1 MSGLRRRLL
10 GHYGLIVAMT
20 VVMLEVIFLLTVR
33 QYYYG
38 TVEHVLRQRVT
49 LAASFYSR
57 FAEGTWLADRGRSLI
72 DNISADE
79 EAEIQVLDWSGKVVV
94 SSRGF
99 APEQP
104 ITSADFRVAMSGSVG
119 TWIGREPLTGE
130 RVLAVSSPL
139 QGSQQSIGVLRYLA
153 SVQEIDRVVATIY
166 TYSIALG
173 LMVIGLSLVLSLPL
187 AKSIIDPVQE
197 LTRAADRLAKGH
209 RDVRAR
215 SSSDDELG
223 HLAQAFNHMADEIA
237 TADKMKN
244 DFISS
249 ISHELRTPL
258 TSIKGWGETIASG
271 DLNDHDETRQ
281 GLRIITQETDRMIRL
296 VEELLDFSRFQ
307 SGRVQLSKVQAQ
319 VNGLVEQAVSQMA
332 IRATTQQV
340 ELVLDLDPSPHLIP
354 VDTDRLQQV
363 LINLLD
369 NALKFTPQHGTITV
383 QTSASGDRVQ
393 IKIADTGTGISKDD
407 LPSVT
412 KKFHKGASRQAGTG
426 LGLSIADEIVRLH
439 GGELRVE
446 SEPGEGTTVTVLLPV
461 IDDALTN

>member
-79 EAEIQVLDWSGKVVV
+79 EAEIQVVDWSGKVVV

-104 ITSADFRVAMSGSVG
+104 ITSSDFQVAMSGSVG

-153 SVQEIDRVVATIY
+153 SVEEIDRVVATIY

-197 LTRAADRLAKGH
+197 LTRAADQLANGQ

-223 HLAQAFNHMADEIA
+223 SLAEAFNHMADEIA
-237 TADKMKN
+237 EADKMKN

-271 DLNDHDETRQ
+271 DLDNHEETRQ
-281 GLRIITQETDRMIRL
+281 GLQIITQETDRMIRL
-296 VEELLDFSRFQ
+296 VEELLDFSRIQ
-307 SGRVQLSKVQAQ
+307 SGRVQLDKVLTQINKLVGQAA
-319 VNGLVEQAVSQMA
+319 NQMT
-332 IRATTQQV
+332 IRAAAQHV
-340 ELVLDLDPSPHLIP
+340 ELVLDLDPGLGPTRADI
-354 VDTDRLQQV
+354 DRLRQV

-369 NALKFTPQHGTITV
+369 NALKFTSEHGTITV
-383 QTSASGDRVQ
+383 RTRARGDEVQ
-393 IKIADTGTGISKDD
+393 IEVVDTGSGISSDD
-407 LPSVT
+407 LPNVT
-412 KKFHKGASRQAGTG
+412 KKFYKGASRKAGSG
-426 LGLSIADEIVRLH
+426 LGLSIVEEIVGLH
-439 GGELRVE
+439 GGSLRVE
-446 SEPGEGTTVTVLLPV
+446 SELGRGTTVTVTLPNG
-461 IDDALTN
+461 AS